1 MLLVWKEVLF
11 QGMIDD
17 AKKSRDSIMFL
28 PQNLQPMVA
37 ATGQAERD
45 GSDVEVE
52 KYNDDYDDEEVPL
65 NREVTSREVLRC
77 GHWFCWI

>member
-1 MLLVWKEVLF
+1 
-11 QGMIDD
+11 
-17 AKKSRDSIMFL
+17 
-28 PQNLQPMVA
+28 MVP

-65 NREVTSREVLRC
+65 REVTSHEVLGC

>member
-1 MLLVWKEVLF
+1 MMRKSHEIF
-11 QGMIDD
+11 QGMI
-17 AKKSRDSIMFL
+17 SSIMFL

-65 NREVTSREVLRC
+65 SREVTSREVLRC